1 MTISTARYAISG
13 GAAGRERLRVLAG
26 TLHQTTGALFDRLGF
41 GAGLRALDVG
51 CGGGDV
57 TCELA
62 RRADPGGSAIGIGID
77 IDETKLVLAREEAAA
92 QGVTNV
98 TFHPLD
104 ISRQRPEGAFDVVYV
119 RFVLTHLADPA
130 DALATCLGVLRPGG
144 LLVVEDIDVAGFFA
158 WPETL
163 AFRRYLTLYER
174 VVRRR
179 GGDPNIGLRLPVML
193 ADAGC
198 EQIELQIVQPAG
210 THGDVKLINPLTL
223 EQIADAV
230 LHDGLA
236 SREELGALITE
247 LYRFAADPRTVTGL
261 ARVFQVWGRR
271 PGRAAL

>member
-1 MTISTARYAISG
+1 MTTSTDRYAISG
-13 GAAGRERLRVLAG
+13 GVAGRERLRVLAG
-26 TLHQTTGALFDRLGF
+26 TLHQSTGALFDRLGL

-62 RRADPGGSAIGIGID
+62 RRAGPGGSAIGID
-77 IDETKLVLAREEAAA
+77 IDETKLALARQEAAA

-144 LLVVEDIDVAGFFA
+144 LLVVEDIDIAGLFA
-158 WPETL
+158 WPETP
-163 AFRRYLTLYER
+163 AFRRYLTLYAS

-179 GGDPNIGLRLPVML
+179 GGDPNIGPRLPIML

-198 EQIELQIVQPAG
+198 EQIGLQIVQPAG
-210 THGDVKLINPLTL
+210 AHGDVKLINPLTL
-223 EQIADAV
+223 EQITDAV
-230 LHDGLA
+230 LHDALA
-236 SREELGALITE
+236 SREELDALVEE

-271 PGRAAL
+271 PGGAAL